1 MQQQANERRQS
12 SKISTAAEMISD
24 LAMMREIELLQ
35 QESSIS
41 INNSSMDL
49 AAALMDSAR
58 TINDN
63 DDEDASE
70 IELHESL
77 LSDLM
82 RSMS

>member
-12 SKISTAAEMISD
+12 SKISTAAEMVAD

-35 QESSIS
+35 QDSSIS